1 MTLLTIAQNNL
12 KSFKQSCSTRIQVRN
27 KIKLN
32 RNNLMDLLMMIVFVN
47 KLMFRITYKKLIFV

>member
-12 KSFKQSCSTRIQVRN
+12 KLFKQSCSTRIQVRN